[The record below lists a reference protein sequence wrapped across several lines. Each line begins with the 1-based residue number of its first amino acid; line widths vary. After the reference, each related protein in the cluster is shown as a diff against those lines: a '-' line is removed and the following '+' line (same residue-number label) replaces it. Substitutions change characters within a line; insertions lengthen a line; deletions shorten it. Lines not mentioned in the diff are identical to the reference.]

1 MGWREQLETIAG
13 GRRTVELT
21 VQLSPDDAL
30 RALRDYLVSDGAYNA
45 TVETE
50 ATLEVEDR
58 SGANPG
64 LGGCILI
71 FVLVTISFGLA
82 LVLVVLWAL
91 TKFRRLQIEATPS
104 DSGGARLIL
113 SGYPQQ
119 AVTEAEQWIQANF
132 PIGNQSR

>member
-1 MGWREQLETIAG
+1 MGWREQLENIAG
-13 GRRTVELT
+13 GRRTVQLT
-21 VQLSPDDAL
+21 VHLAPDDAL
-30 RALRDYLVSDGAYNA
+30 RALRDYLVSDGKYNA

-50 ATLEVEDR
+50 GILEVEDR

-82 LVLVVLWAL
+82 LVLVLLWAF
-91 TKFRRLQIEATPS
+91 TKFRRLRIEAISPESEGT
-104 DSGGARLIL
+104 RLTL

-119 AVTEAEQWIQANF
+119 AVTEAEDWIRANL
-132 PIGNQSR
+132 PTSNQS